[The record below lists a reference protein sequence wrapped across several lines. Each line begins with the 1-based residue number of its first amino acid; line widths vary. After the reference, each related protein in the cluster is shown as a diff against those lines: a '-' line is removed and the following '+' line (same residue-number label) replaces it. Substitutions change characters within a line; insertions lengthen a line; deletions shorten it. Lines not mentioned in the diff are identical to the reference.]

1 MHKLQIKSSL
11 KNVKMQSS
19 ERRKMLLA
27 RFVDA
32 LYDNHRRLE
41 IREAVFHLINSALT
55 KQRDEVK
62 QAVRYIPAFSS

>member
-1 MHKLQIKSSL
+1 
-11 KNVKMQSS
+11 
-19 ERRKMLLA
+19 MLLA

-55 KQRDEVK
+55 KQRDGVK